1 MPEPIR
7 LIAMDMDGTL
17 LAGDARQIPPENA
30 RALRVAAARGIR
42 LALCSGRLPDDAGF
56 FALDAG
62 LEMAVLALN
71 GGCVLDRP
79 LGPIR
84 QSRRIEPAAMA
95 RLKRLLDDAEVLYGL
110 FSDNA
115 LAVSLAASRQ
125 KPELLWGA
133 YILREGSRGE
143 IAYGGEA
150 TAALLPRG
158 VNKLVVI
165 DEADT
170 GILGRLRLTIAREIP
185 QVEVTSSW
193 SNNLEINPSGVNK
206 GAALTELAAEMNI
219 PMSQVMALGDND
231 NDIPMLRCAG
241 YGVAMGNSSAGALDA
256 AGYVTLTNE
265 RHGVAAAVRALAL
278 GEAVPGV
285 RALR

>member
-1 MPEPIR
+1 MSEPIR

-17 LAGDARQIPPENA
+17 LAGDTWRIPPENA
-30 RALRVAAARGIR
+30 RALRLAAARGIR

-62 LEMAVLALN
+62 LDMAILALN
-71 GGCVLDRP
+71 GGCVLDHP

-84 QSRRIEPAAMA
+84 RSRRIEPEAMA
-95 RLKRLLDDAEVLYGL
+95 RLKRLLDGTEVLYGL

-115 LAVSLAASRQ
+115 LAVNRAVDGQDPALM
-125 KPELLWGA
+125 WGA
-133 YILREGSRGE
+133 HILRQGSRGE

-150 TAALLPRG
+150 TAAILPRG

-165 DEADT
+165 DEGGT
-170 GILGRLRLTIAREIP
+170 GVLARLRADIAREIH

-193 SNNLEINPSGVNK
+193 ENNLEINPRGVNK
-206 GAALTELAAEMNI
+206 GEALTALAAELNI
-219 PMSQVMALGDND
+219 PMGQVMALGDND
-231 NDIPMLRCAG
+231 NDIPMLRRAG
-241 YGVAMGNSSAGALDA
+241 YGVAMGNGSPGALDA
-256 AGYVTLTNE
+256 AGYVTWSND
-265 RHGVAAAVRALAL
+265 RFGVAAAVRALAL
-278 GEAVPGV
+278 GEKVMGV

>member
-17 LAGDARQIPPENA
+17 LAGDARRIPLENA
-30 RALRVAAARGIR
+30 RALRMAAARGIR

-62 LEMAVLALN
+62 LDMAILALN
-71 GGCVLDRP
+71 GGCVLDHP

-84 QSRRIEPAAMA
+84 RSQRIAPEAMA
-95 RLKRLLDDAEVLYGL
+95 RLKALLDGTAVLYGL

-115 LAVSLAASRQ
+115 LAVNRAADGQ
-125 KPELLWGA
+125 DPALMWGA
-133 YILREGSRGE
+133 HILRQGSRGK

-150 TAALLPRG
+150 TAAILTRG

-165 DEADT
+165 DEGGT
-170 GILGRLRLTIAREIP
+170 GVLARLRADIAREIP

-193 SNNLEINPSGVNK
+193 EDNLEINPRGVNK
-206 GAALTELAAEMNI
+206 GEALTALAAELNI
-219 PMSQVMALGDND
+219 PMGQVMALGDND
-231 NDIPMLRCAG
+231 NDIPMLHRAG
-241 YGVAMGNSSAGALDA
+241 YGVAMGNGSPGALDA
-256 AGYVTLTNE
+256 AGYVTWSND
-265 RHGVAAAVRALAL
+265 RFGVAAAVRALAL
-278 GEAVPGV
+278 GEKVMGV